1 MPAKAIVAG
10 ITLVIMVMLLVCM
23 TEYFL
28 PLSKKAYAKMIAA
41 VDAKKAELDM
51 LCRNALLRMENN
63 GGFSSADSMA
73 LRLKLEEKGLTDV
86 AVTATPNAG
95 QGGMLTLFVEGDYSY
110 NRITA
115 LFRRKDVKVHMVYHK
130 SSMSRKVVN

>member
-28 PLSKKAYAKMIAA
+28 PLSKKA
-41 VDAKKAELDM
+41 ELDM

-63 GGFSSADSMA
+63 GGFSSADSMG

-95 QGGMLTLFVEGDYSY
+95 QGGMLTLLVEGDYSY